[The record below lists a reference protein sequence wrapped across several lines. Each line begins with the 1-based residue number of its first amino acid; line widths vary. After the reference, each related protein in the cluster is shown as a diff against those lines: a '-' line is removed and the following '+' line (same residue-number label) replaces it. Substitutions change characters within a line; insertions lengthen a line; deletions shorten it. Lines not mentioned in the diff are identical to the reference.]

1 MMSHSGLPLAGKF
14 PCKRKFWPVQGKGQG
29 NQIYQEMARKFE
41 PGQGNC
47 EEILKI
53 VRLRAIPLEN
63 RGTAALTNCR
73 ACLIKLRL
81 LVYISKQGQK
91 HLLKGAVSND
101 SIRLG

>member
-1 MMSHSGLPLAGKF
+1 MLLQNIFGYIRAKNYVKINVFKKGIQKCS
-14 PCKRKFWPVQGKGQG
+14 QG
-29 NQIYQEMARKFE
+29 
-41 PGQGNC
+41 P
-47 EEILKI
+47 
-53 VRLRAIPLEN
+53 RLRAIPLEN
-63 RGTAALTNCR
+63 RGIAALTNCR

>member
-1 MMSHSGLPLAGKF
+1 MILLPW
-14 PCKRKFWPVQGKGQG
+14 RQT
-29 NQIYQEMARKFE
+29 Y
-41 PGQGNC
+41 
-47 EEILKI
+47 
-53 VRLRAIPLEN
+53 RLRAIPLEN
-63 RGTAALTNCR
+63 RGIAALTNCQ